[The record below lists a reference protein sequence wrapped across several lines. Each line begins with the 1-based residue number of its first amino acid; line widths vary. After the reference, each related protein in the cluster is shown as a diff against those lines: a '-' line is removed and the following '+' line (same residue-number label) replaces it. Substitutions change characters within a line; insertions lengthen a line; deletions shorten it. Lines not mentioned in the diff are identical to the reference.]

1 MADLSGC
8 GEPML
13 NPAGAQR
20 IVVTGPPLAG
30 VGAVVGVLRARLPG
44 HRVTEG
50 RGGDPGGPA
59 DAVVFVVSAAAPMT
73 GSQAEILDAAVMAG
87 DGTGIVAAVSKV
99 DVHRGWRAVLEANR
113 AALIGRAPDYAGVVW
128 VGVAAQPDVGPER
141 TDDLVRAVRAVTGRP
156 RRTRQTPTRLPQLR
170 RARLELAGQ
179 IRAQCAAL
187 RAELQ
192 SRAAE
197 LPARHREEFADHVR
211 QRVAAVRADLDRAA
225 DRWLGCPA
233 GAAPPAEYPPPPTR
247 PELENRLTMLLGGGF
262 GLGVAL
268 TAGRVIADLAPRWA
282 PAAVLACSAAGLALA
297 CWVVRTRRLLAER
310 AALDRWV
317 VEVTAA
323 LRMATQQE
331 VAGRLLAAETADT
344 AGFGHPRGPR

>member
-1 MADLSGC
+1 M
-8 GEPML
+8 
-13 NPAGAQR
+13 NPAGGQW
-20 IVVTGPPLAG
+20 ILVTGPPLAG
-30 VGAVVGVLRARLPG
+30 VSAVVGVLRARLPG
-44 HRVTEG
+44 HRVIEG
-50 RGGDPGGPA
+50 RRAGPGGPA
-59 DAVVFVVSAAAPMT
+59 DAVVFVMSAAAPMT
-73 GSQAEILDAAVMAG
+73 GSHAEVLDAAAPTG
-87 DGTGIVAAVSKV
+87 DGTGIVAAVSKI

-113 AALIGRAPDYAGVVW
+113 AALIRRAPHYADAIW
-128 VGVAAQPDVGPER
+128 VGVAARPDVGPER
-141 TDDLVRAVRAVTGRP
+141 TDALVRAVRAVTGP
-156 RRTRQTPTRLPQLR
+156 RRTPPTRLPQLR

-179 IRAQCAAL
+179 IRARCAAL

-197 LPARHREEFADHVR
+197 LPARRREEFVDHVR
-211 QRVAAVRADLDRAA
+211 QRVAAVRADLDREA

-233 GAAPPAEYPPPPTR
+233 GAGPPEEYPPPPTR
-247 PELENRLTMLLGGGF
+247 PELENRLTTLLGGGF

-268 TAGRVIADLAPRWA
+268 TAGRVVADLAPRWA

-323 LRMATQQE
+323 LRTATQQE
-331 VAGRLLAAETADT
+331 VAGRLLAAETTDTADT
-344 AGFGHPRGPR
+344 AGFRRLRGPR

>member
-1 MADLSGC
+1 M
-8 GEPML
+8 
-13 NPAGAQR
+13 NPAGGQR
-20 IVVTGPPLAG
+20 ILVTGPPLAG
-30 VGAVVGVLRARLPG
+30 VSAVVGVLRARLPG
-44 HRVTEG
+44 HRVVEG
-50 RGGDPGGPA
+50 PRAGPGGPA

-73 GSQAEILDAAVMAG
+73 GSQAGLLDAATAG
-87 DGTGIVAAVSKV
+87 DGAGIIATVSKI

-113 AALIGRAPDYAGVVW
+113 AALIRRAPDYADAIW
-128 VGVAAQPDVGPER
+128 VGVAAQPDVGPEQ
-141 TDDLVRAVRAVTGRP
+141 TDDLVRAVRAVTGRS
-156 RRTRQTPTRLPQLR
+156 RRTPPTRLPQLR

-197 LPARHREEFADHVR
+197 LPARRREQFTDHVR

-225 DRWLGCPA
+225 DRWLGGPAGA
-233 GAAPPAEYPPPPTR
+233 GAAPPEEYPPPPTR
-247 PELENRLTMLLGGGF
+247 PELENRLSALLGGGF

-268 TAGRVIADLAPRWA
+268 TAGRIVAELAPRWA
-282 PAAVLACSAAGLALA
+282 PGAVLACSAAGLALA

-323 LRMATQQE
+323 LRTAAQQE
-331 VAGRLLAAETADT
+331 VAGRLLAAETTDT
-344 AGFGHPRGPR
+344 AGFRHLRGPR